1 MAFYFSFFCKNII
14 DFFWFLWISPDF
26 FHFSDFSGFLLISL
40 DFSWFLK
47 LCTWFFRVI
56 YPSFKSSMNSYYDVS
71 SIWGALK
78 YRPMWLFHFFLN
90 SFHYLNYFEADLSKS
105 CFRWLMHLFR
115 FCMKRS
121 VNCRFF
127 CSPFTHFLQ
136 WVRCA

>member
-1 MAFYFSFFCKNII
+1 MWLFISLFFCKNII

-47 LCTWFFRVI
+47 LCTWFSRVI

-71 SIWGALK
+71 SIWGALILK

-90 SFHYLNYFEADLSKS
+90 SFVWTISKLISLSLVFGDWCICS
-105 CFRWLMHLFR
+105 GSAWNVLSIVVSFVHLLHTSF
-115 FCMKRS
+115 
-121 VNCRFF
+121 NE
-127 CSPFTHFLQ
+127 
-136 WVRCA
+136 